1 MEKFLRDTGRLDG
14 DQVTSAVLDKAWVEM
29 RAELKSSGADDQEIR
44 HSINGIGLSFGQILV
59 ERLGMEWVI
68 ATDSKGKDIA
78 VRGKSGWVVY
88 PRDVVRKRF
97 VNDESGGFLSALYDA
112 VAERSPGIE

>member
-1 MEKFLRDTGRLDG
+1 MHKYLRDAGRLEG
-14 DQVTSAVLDKAWVEM
+14 AEVTPAVLDKTWVEM
-29 RAELKSSGADDQEIR
+29 RDELRSSGAGDEEIR

-68 ATDSKGKDIA
+68 ATDSNGTDIA
-78 VRGKSGWVVY
+78 VRGSSGWVVY
-88 PRDVVRKRF
+88 PRDVVGKRF

-112 VAERSPGIE
+112 VAERSPGT